1 MIGNLSLRP
10 WNYIVQIARVSQLDR
25 WSYLHVI
32 LHVFHVIVWQVVKV
46 FILSRL
52 KIEGALI
59 KQAQEGVNPVE
70 KNAAE
75 NLKNLLLVH
84 HIII

>member
-1 MIGNLSLRP
+1 M
-10 WNYIVQIARVSQLDR
+10 
-25 WSYLHVI
+25 
-32 LHVFHVIVWQVVKV
+32 

-52 KIEGALI
+52 KIESALI
-59 KQAQEGVNPVE
+59 KQAQEGVDPVE

-84 HIII
+84 HIISCYVQFIFRISHYPPFKQLRLEEFSLSYLHVYIIMWM